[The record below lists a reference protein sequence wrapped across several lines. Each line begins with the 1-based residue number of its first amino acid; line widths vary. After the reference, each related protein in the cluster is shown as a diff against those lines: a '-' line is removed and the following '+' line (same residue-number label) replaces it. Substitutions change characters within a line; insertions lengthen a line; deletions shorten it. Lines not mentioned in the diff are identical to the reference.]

1 MRRGLLLLSLLWI
14 VSATIAQTRPFV
26 VGSVDKSSPYVGEP
40 ILYSLKLYYQGEI
53 GERFVSEPSFVGF
66 GRSRVVF
73 EALAYSETFEG
84 VNYSVLEQRYLLY
97 PLRAGTLTIEPFQI
111 DIAETPFDPAWTV
124 FTDDLSITVLP
135 YPEPIPDDFT
145 NGIGQ
150 FTVSADA
157 SPKNV
162 QTGDALTW
170 TITISGTG
178 NLEQLLAPTLVLPES
193 WRLFD
198 AEVTYEQDNLRFGRT
213 IFSWRVI
220 VGDYSV
226 SSLPAVSFSYFNPQT
241 EQYESRISAP
251 IPLNIMV
258 VTAQPSE
265 ATEIPTVVETE
276 QAILPLLQVDS
287 SAILPARPRQWFW
300 WLWVLPPLFTLLMW
314 GRGQIKNRPI
324 GEPRPSRRARSRA
337 LQVLEKQTNQIDY
350 QQANKAYLELSEAVF
365 GYLSNKM
372 GMTITQENLDLIIE
386 RLPDKLKSALQ
397 RCVDE
402 AMSGQYAP
410 ITTDDAKQ
418 LQKRIVR
425 VCRAI
430 ETVL

>member
-258 VTAQPSE
+258 VTAQP
-265 ATEIPTVVETE
+265 
-276 QAILPLLQVDS
+276 
-287 SAILPARPRQWFW
+287 
-300 WLWVLPPLFTLLMW
+300 
-314 GRGQIKNRPI
+314 
-324 GEPRPSRRARSRA
+324 
-337 LQVLEKQTNQIDY
+337 
-350 QQANKAYLELSEAVF
+350 
-365 GYLSNKM
+365 
-372 GMTITQENLDLIIE
+372 
-386 RLPDKLKSALQ
+386 
-397 RCVDE
+397 
-402 AMSGQYAP
+402 
-410 ITTDDAKQ
+410 
-418 LQKRIVR
+418 
-425 VCRAI
+425 
-430 ETVL
+430 